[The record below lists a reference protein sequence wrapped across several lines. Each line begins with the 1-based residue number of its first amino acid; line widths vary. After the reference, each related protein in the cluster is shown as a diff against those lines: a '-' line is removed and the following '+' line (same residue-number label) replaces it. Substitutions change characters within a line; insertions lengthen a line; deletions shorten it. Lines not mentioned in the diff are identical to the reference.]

1 MEQTTPA
8 VQPEVKTLSGV
19 SKVFNIFFEPR
30 KVFGSLN
37 VKPTWIVP
45 VIIVALLAVSF
56 FYFTFPY
63 LIDQQVQ
70 RIRDNENIP
79 EQAKANIIERIG
91 EQTQPPIWQL
101 AIAPVGVL
109 VSFIVVAAVLF
120 FTFNVLLGG
129 DSTFRRVFSTYC
141 YSSLVAIPA
150 SIVKFPL
157 VMAKGNLNVQ
167 TSLALILSP
176 DKQGSFIYS
185 VLSSFDIF
193 TVWQVLLLSI
203 GLGVMYKFT
212 TKKAMVAVFVLWII
226 WILLKS
232 GLGSAFGG
240 SLGF

>member
-8 VQPEVKTLSGV
+8 VQPELKPMSGV
-19 SKVFNIFFEPR
+19 SKIFNIFFEPR
-30 KVFGSLN
+30 KVFESLN

-63 LIDQQVQ
+63 MIDQQIQ

-79 EQAKANIIERIG
+79 EQAKANIIERME
-91 EQTQPPIWQL
+91 EQTQPPVWQM

-120 FTFNVLLGG
+120 FAFNVLLGG

-141 YSSLVAIPA
+141 YSSLVSIPA

-157 VMAKGNLNVQ
+157 VMAKGNMNVQ

-176 DKQGSFIYS
+176 EKQGSFIYS

-193 TVWQVLLLSI
+193 TIWQVILLSI
-203 GLGVMYKFT
+203 GLGVMYKFA
-212 TKKAMVAVFVLWII
+212 TKKAFVTVFILWII

-240 SLGF
+240 SIGF

>member
-1 MEQTTPA
+1 MEQTTST
-8 VQPEVKTLSGV
+8 VQPEVKTMSGV
-19 SKVFNIFFEPR
+19 SKVFNVFFEPR
-30 KVFGSLN
+30 KVFESLN

-45 VIIVALLAVSF
+45 IIIIALLAVSF

-63 LIDQQVQ
+63 LMDQQVQ
-70 RIRDNENIP
+70 RILDNENIP
-79 EQAKANIIERIG
+79 EQAKASIIERIE
-91 EQTQPPIWQL
+91 EQTQPPLWQM

-120 FTFNVLLGG
+120 FAFNVLLGG
-129 DSTFRRVFSTYC
+129 DSTFRRVLSAYC

-157 VMAKGNLNVQ
+157 VMAKGNINVQ

-193 TVWQVLLLSI
+193 TIWQVLLLSI

-212 TKKAMVAVFVLWII
+212 TKKALMAVLVLWII

>member
-1 MEQTTPA
+1 MEQITPT
-8 VQPEVKTLSGV
+8 VQSEVKVMSGV
-19 SKVFNIFFEPR
+19 SKVFNVFFEPR
-30 KVFGSLN
+30 KVFESLN
-37 VKPTWIVP
+37 FKPTWIVP

-63 LIDQQVQ
+63 IMDQQVQ

-79 EQAKANIIERIG
+79 EQAKENIIERIEG
-91 EQTQPPIWQL
+91 QTQPPIWQL

-120 FTFNVLLGG
+120 FIFNVLLGG

-157 VMAKGNLNVQ
+157 VMVKGDVNVQ

-212 TKKAMVAVFVLWII
+212 TKKALVAVIVLWII

-232 GLGSAFGG
+232 GLSSAFGG

>member
-1 MEQTTPA
+1 M
-8 VQPEVKTLSGV
+8 
-19 SKVFNIFFEPR
+19 
-30 KVFGSLN
+30 
-37 VKPTWIVP
+37 
-45 VIIVALLAVSF
+45 
-56 FYFTFPY
+56 
-63 LIDQQVQ
+63 DQQVQ
-70 RIRDNENIP
+70 RILDNENIP
-79 EQAKANIIERIG
+79 EQAKASIIERIE
-91 EQTQPPIWQL
+91 EQTQPPLWQM

-120 FTFNVLLGG
+120 FAFNVLLGG
-129 DSTFRRVFSTYC
+129 DSTFRRVLSAYC

-157 VMAKGNLNVQ
+157 VMAKGNINVQ

-193 TVWQVLLLSI
+193 TIWQVLLLSI

-212 TKKAMVAVFVLWII
+212 TKKALMAVLVLWII

>member
-1 MEQTTPA
+1 MEQTTPV
-8 VQPEVKTLSGV
+8 VQPEVKTMSGV

-30 KVFGSLN
+30 RVFESLN
-37 VKPTWIVP
+37 IKPTWIVP
-45 VIIVALLAVSF
+45 IIIVALLGVSF

-63 LIDQQVQ
+63 MIDQQVQ

-79 EQAKANIIERIG
+79 DQAKTSIIEKME
-91 EQTQPPIWQL
+91 EQTHPPLWQM
-101 AIAPVGVL
+101 AIAPAGIL
-109 VSFIVVAAVLF
+109 VSFIVVVAVLF
-120 FTFNVLLGG
+120 FVFNVLLGG

-141 YSSLVAIPA
+141 YSSLVTIPA
-150 SIVKFPL
+150 TIVKFPL
-157 VMAKGNLNVQ
+157 VMAKENINVQ
-167 TSLALILSP
+167 TSLALVLSP

-193 TVWQVLLLSI
+193 TIWQVMLLSI

-212 TKKAMVAVFVLWII
+212 TKKAMMAVFVLWIV

-240 SLGF
+240 KIGF